1 MTFIE
6 GSRPRYQLL
15 ATRLREEI
23 QTGRFAVGSLMPTEM
38 EISAQY
44 NVSRST
50 VREAI
55 RRLQVA
61 GLVSRRP
68 GVGTRIESA
77 APVATYSQLGSSIEE
92 LAENAKGIR
101 FSAMHSEDVIADE
114 ALAEKLRCRPN
125 QQFLRLKG
133 VVRSAGRRSS
143 KPPYYWV
150 EIYVAAAYAGIRD
163 LISGHSGLVASLIEQ
178 HYQEPITEIRQEV
191 TATQTGPAIAEI
203 LAVKPNA
210 PALRFQRWY
219 YGRNS
224 SLMQITISVRPAD
237 RFTYCT
243 RLRRVAT

>member
-1 MTFIE
+1 MTSIE

-23 QTGRFAVGSLMPTEM
+23 QTGRYAVGSLMPTEM

-55 RRLQVA
+55 RRLQSA

-77 APVATYSQLGSSIEE
+77 APVAIYSQFGSSIEE
-92 LAENAKGIR
+92 LVENAKEVKM
-101 FSAMHSEDVIADE
+101 SVTKSEDVTVDQDLAD
-114 ALAEKLRCRPN
+114 KLRCRPN
-125 QQFLRLKG
+125 QRFLRLEG
-133 VVRSAGRRSS
+133 LVRSAGRRSS
-143 KPPYYWV
+143 RPYYWV
-150 EIYVAAAYAGIRD
+150 EIYVAAAYSGIRD
-163 LISGHSGLVASLIEQ
+163 FISGHNGLVASLIEQ
-178 HYQEPITEIRQEV
+178 HYQEPIAEIRQEV
-191 TATQTGPAIAEI
+191 TATQTSAPIAKV
-203 LAVKPNA
+203 LSVATNA

-219 YGRNS
+219 YGRDT

-243 RLRRVAT
+243 RLRRAEQ